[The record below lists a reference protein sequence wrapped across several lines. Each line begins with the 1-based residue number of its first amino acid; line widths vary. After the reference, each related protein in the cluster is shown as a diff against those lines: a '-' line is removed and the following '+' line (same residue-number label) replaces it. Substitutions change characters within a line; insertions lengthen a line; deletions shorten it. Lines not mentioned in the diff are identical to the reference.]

1 MFLPLQLAA
10 AKALSLNKDWYDSI
24 NKVYAARRI
33 KVFELL
39 DLLNCLYS
47 TDQVGMF
54 VWAKI
59 PNTFKDGYALSD
71 KVLYE
76 ANVFITPGGIFGSAG
91 NGYIRVS
98 LCGSVER
105 FEQAIERVK
114 ALD

>member
-39 DLLNCLYS
+39 DMLNCVYS
-47 TDQVGMF
+47 KDQVGMF

-59 PNTFKDGYALSD
+59 PGTFKDGYALSD